1 MNLSKSFDRT
11 LERYGITGKWLHEA
25 SGLSEKMISNFRNGK
40 ARVWSDS
47 LERMIE
53 VLPSEAQQYFFQSL
67 SSSNVPLEQLCPDI
81 EEMIEEM
88 EIGALSTLLTAIAS
102 KLSPKTSDSTIT
114 VRDRVFL

>member
-47 LERMIE
+47 LERMVE
-53 VLPSEAQQYFFQSL
+53 VLPEEAQQYFFQTL
-67 SSSNVPLEQLCPDI
+67 SSSSTPIEQLCPDL

-88 EIGALSTLLTAIAS
+88 EPKALASVLSAIAS
-102 KLSPKTSDSTIT
+102 KLSPRTSDSTIT
-114 VRDRVFL
+114 VRDRVLL